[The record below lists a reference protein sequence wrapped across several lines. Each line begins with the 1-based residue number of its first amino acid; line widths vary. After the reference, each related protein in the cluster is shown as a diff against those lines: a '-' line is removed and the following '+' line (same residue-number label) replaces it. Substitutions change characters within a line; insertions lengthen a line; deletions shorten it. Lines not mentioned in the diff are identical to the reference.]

1 MSTPMLLYM
10 VKRRKQRVAPHSY
23 YPLTEVV
30 EKINRGQVLINSN
43 ATRDAF
49 QLFGWGLSDIKDAY
63 RKLQPRHFYKTDV
76 SKIKPGVYLDF
87 YKATINGE
95 RIYTHL
101 YINDKSTLV
110 INSFKRQ

>member
-1 MSTPMLLYM
+1 MSTPMLLCM
-10 VKRRKQRVAPHSY
+10 TKGAKRRAAPNSY
-23 YPLTEVV
+23 YSLSEVV
-30 EKINRGQVLINSN
+30 QKIDEGQVFINSN
-43 ATRDAF
+43 AERDAF

-76 SKIKPGVYLDF
+76 SKYKAEVYLDF

-95 RIYTHL
+95 RIYTHF
-101 YINDKSTLV
+101 YISDESILV